1 MTVASP
7 PRPPALRRDAPSPTA
22 KPHPPAPP
30 IQPAA
35 EDVGIS
41 RLPLISEPAEASCHE
56 PAQPATASNIAR
68 TSPRSDL
75 AYSTG
80 DAASYSLMVG
90 LGETYFS
97 AFALAIGTG
106 QTFAGLLATLPQL
119 AGSLLQLAGPWG
131 VKKLGSQRRWIVTFV
146 SLQAASLLL
155 LPLASYF
162 SGGMAGL
169 LVFLAVTLYW
179 GSGLATGP
187 VWNTWIEE
195 IVPRNMRTNYFACRA
210 RVGQFC
216 TLLGFIA
223 GGVALQLGKA
233 NAWVLS
239 AFCGIF
245 LVASACRFVSAWCLS
260 RQRDSRKGSLEERR
274 VRIGHFFQKKHA
286 KTAGEVGGRLVLYL
300 LAVQMVVQISGPYF
314 TPYMLKDLLGN
325 DPLAYFNYVV
335 LIGICFLGKVLAMPA
350 WGRYAM
356 AVGPKRLLLMGGI
369 AIVPISGLWIFSGY
383 FSSWQTTLPV
393 NLYFARFDW
402 VITGELL
409 YLFAVQLLSGI
420 CWAAYELAMAL
431 MFFEAI
437 PRQSRTSVLA
447 IYNFGNAL
455 ALVVGSLI
463 GAAIMTALHESHAAY
478 LTLFGLSSVLRLATL
493 SLLLVPAR
501 KNGPESPQMVK

>member
-7 PRPPALRRDAPSPTA
+7 SRPVSLRRDAPSSA
-22 KPHPPAPP
+22 KPHSPALE

-35 EDVGIS
+35 ESPAADVCS
-41 RLPLISEPAEASCHE
+41 NRLQPVQEPAEAVHSE
-56 PAQPATASNIAR
+56 R

-75 AYSTG
+75 AYSTA

-119 AGSLLQLAGPWG
+119 AGSLLQLASPWG
-131 VKKLGSQRRWIVTFV
+131 VKKLGSQRRWIVMFV

-155 LPLASYF
+155 LPVASYF

-210 RVGQFC
+210 RVSQFC
-216 TLLGFIA
+216 TLLGFVA
-223 GGVALQLGKA
+223 GGVALQWGKA

-245 LVASACRFVSAWCLS
+245 LIASACRFVSAWCLS
-260 RQRDSRKGSLEERR
+260 RQRDSRKGSLSERR

-325 DPLAYFNYVV
+325 DPLAYFNFVV

-356 AVGPKRLLLMGGI
+356 AVGPKRLLLAGGI
-369 AIVPISGLWIFSGY
+369 AIVPISGLWMFSGY
-383 FSSWQTTLPV
+383 FSGWQTTLPV
-393 NLYFARFDW
+393 NIYFAQFDW

-409 YLFAVQLLSGI
+409 YLFVVQFLSGI
-420 CWAAYELAMAL
+420 AWAAYELAMAL

-493 SLLLVPAR
+493 ALLLVPAR
-501 KNGPESPQMVK
+501 KSGPEASAMVE